1 VNSLT
6 KCRVTGT
13 TDIMSDLK
21 AAQDIMAAAMAAKP
35 TIDPELGSVTQLLK
49 SLDRASKNVRT
60 FGHQNSVA
68 KRFFDQFYTELIN
81 HVEHYNALT
90 FIIQREGLFFK
101 ETCVYNSQAGE
112 SSENFAFKLY
122 SDGIREL
129 TFHQGIEQDDVLFF
143 FDALWNTGGSDG
155 TEDDD
160 IVTRL
165 WSRDLPTLSIVTADE
180 VMKLSDVD
188 DVLTP
193 QGKAP
198 EEGSLR
204 EILDEAN
211 AKTAKEAKGDQQRKS
226 KVSTSVMGY
235 EVTDEELAALA
246 HDIAEESNRDSILYL
261 LDILTAVLSSERSP
275 ELLNKLF
282 EIYEGILRSLFKGG
296 HWNIVEHVLGLLS
309 EAEAVRPDLTET
321 HKHKLQSMFDQLG
334 SHELI
339 ALMQHYLNTAEKP
352 RTEGLENVLLMMKPS
367 ALPGLCALL
376 GDLEQP
382 AHQGLIANALVE
394 LAKDTP
400 EIVVKHLTDRRPA
413 FVRSLL
419 GIITRW
425 NNPKLADGVE
435 KILRYPDPLIKREV
449 IRTLAGLKPS
459 GSAAKLI
466 PLLNDADEGVR
477 LATLKPLLTGHYT
490 ATFALWE
497 PIVSSETFND
507 RDPAEKRNIFHAMRV
522 TAGDDAVPY
531 WTTLLTEWGWTN
543 RKRREELALLAVD
556 ALGKL
561 GTAAALAALDTGTKK
576 GTAAVKQACTTAIAG
591 VAKHQ
596 RTA

>member
-1 VNSLT
+1 
-6 KCRVTGT
+6 
-13 TDIMSDLK
+13 
-21 AAQDIMAAAMAAKP
+21 MAVAMAAKP
-35 TIDPELGSVTQLLK
+35 TIDPELGSVAQLLK

-81 HVEHYNALT
+81 HVERYNALT

-143 FDALWNTGGSDG
+143 FDALWNTSGSDG
-155 TEDDD
+155 NEDDD

-165 WSRDLPTLSIVTADE
+165 WSRNLPTLSIVTADE
-180 VMKLSDVD
+180 VMKLSEVD

-198 EEGSLR
+198 DEGSLR

-211 AKTAKEAKGDQQRKS
+211 AKNVKEGKGDQQRKA

-235 EVTDEELAALA
+235 EVTDAEIASMAPE
-246 HDIAEESNRDSILYL
+246 IAEESSRDSILYL

-275 ELLNKLF
+275 ALLDKLF
-282 EIYEGILRSLFKGG
+282 DIYEGILRSLFKGG
-296 HWNIVEHVLGLLS
+296 HWRVVEHVLGLLS
-309 EAEAVRPDLTET
+309 EAEAVRPDLTEA
-321 HKHKLQSMFDQLG
+321 HKNKLRGMFDQLG

-339 ALMQHYLNTAEKP
+339 ALMQHYLNTTEKA

-367 ALPGLCALL
+367 ALSALCALL
-376 GDLEQP
+376 GDLEHP
-382 AHQGLIANALVE
+382 AHQGVIANALVE
-394 LAKDTP
+394 LARETP
-400 EIVVKHLTDRRPA
+400 DVLVRHLTDRRPA
-413 FVRSLL
+413 FVRNLL
-419 GIITRW
+419 SIITRW
-425 NNPKLADGVE
+425 NNPKLADSVE
-435 KILRYPDPLIKREV
+435 KILRYPDPLIRREV

-466 PLLNDADEGVR
+466 PLLNDADEAVR

-490 ATFALWE
+490 ATFASWE
-497 PIVSSETFND
+497 PILNADSFND
-507 RDPAEKRNIFHAMRV
+507 REPAEKRNIFHAIRV

-543 RKRREELALLAVD
+543 RKKREDLALLAVD

-561 GTAAALAALDTGTKK
+561 GTTAALAALDTGTKK
-576 GTAAVKQACTTAIAG
+576 GTATVKQACAAAIAG
-591 VAKHQ
+591 VGKHQ

>member
-1 VNSLT
+1 
-6 KCRVTGT
+6 
-13 TDIMSDLK
+13 MSDLK
-21 AAQDIMAAAMAAKP
+21 AAQDMMAAAMAAKP
-35 TIDPELGSVTQLLK
+35 TVDPELGSVTQLLK
-49 SLDRASKNVRT
+49 SLDRASKNLRT
-60 FGHQNSVA
+60 FGHQNTVS
-68 KRFFDQFYTELIN
+68 KKFFDQFYTELIN
-81 HVEHYNALT
+81 HVERYNALT

-101 ETCVYNSQAGE
+101 DTPVYNSQAGE

-129 TFHQGIEQDDVLFF
+129 TIQQGIEEDDVLFF
-143 FDALWNTGGSDG
+143 FDALWNTSG
-155 TEDDD
+155 TAGDEDDD

-165 WSRDLPTLSIVTADE
+165 WSRNLPTLSIVTADE
-180 VMKLSDVD
+180 VMKLSEVD

-193 QGKAP
+193 QIKALP
-198 EEGSLR
+198 EGSLR

-211 AKTAKEAKGDQQRKS
+211 AKSTKEGKGDQQRKS
-226 KVSTSVMGY
+226 RFSTSVMGY
-235 EVTDEELAALA
+235 EVTEEEMAALA
-246 HDIAEESNRDSILYL
+246 HDIAEESKRDNILYL

-282 EIYEGILRSLFKGG
+282 NIFEGILRSLFQGG
-296 HWNIVEHVLGLLS
+296 HWHIVEHVLGLLS
-309 EAEAVRPDLTET
+309 EGEAIRPDLTDA
-321 HKHKLQSMFDQLG
+321 HKQKLRNMLDQLG
-334 SHELI
+334 SQELI
-339 ALMQHYLNTAEKP
+339 TLIQQYLNTADKP
-352 RTEGLENVLLMMKPS
+352 RTDGLDTVLLMMKPS

-376 GDLEQP
+376 GDLQHA
-382 AHQGLIANALVE
+382 AHQGLVANVLVE

-400 EIVVKHLTDRRPA
+400 EVVVKHLLDRRPT
-413 FVRSLL
+413 FVRNLL

-425 NNPKLADGVE
+425 NNPKLAEGVE
-435 KILRYPDPLIKREV
+435 KILRYPDPLIKREA

-477 LATLKPLLTGHYT
+477 LATLKPLLNGHYT

-497 PIVSSETFND
+497 PIVNADNFND

-522 TAGDDAVPY
+522 TAGDEAVPY

-543 RKRREELALLAVD
+543 RKKREDLALLAID

-561 GTAAALAALDTGTKK
+561 GTPAALAALDTGSKK
-576 GTAAVKQACTTAIAG
+576 GTAAVKQACVTSMAG
-591 VAKHQ
+591 TGRHQ

>member
-1 VNSLT
+1 
-6 KCRVTGT
+6 
-13 TDIMSDLK
+13 MSDLK
-21 AAQDIMAAAMAAKP
+21 TAQDMMAAAMAAKP
-35 TIDPELGSVTQLLK
+35 TVDPELGSVTQLLR

-68 KRFFDQFYTELIN
+68 KKFFDQFYSELLN
-81 HVEHYNALT
+81 HVERYNALT
-90 FIIQREGLFFK
+90 FIVQREGLFFK
-101 ETCVYNSQAGE
+101 DTSVYNSQAGE

-143 FDALWNTGGSDG
+143 FDALWDTSG
-155 TEDDD
+155 TSGNEDDD

-165 WSRDLPTLSIVTADE
+165 WSRNLPTLSIVTADE
-180 VMKLSDVD
+180 VMKLSEVD

-193 QGKAP
+193 QGKAN

-211 AKTAKEAKGDQQRKS
+211 AKNAKEGKGDQPRKS
-226 KVSTSVMGY
+226 RLSTSVMGY
-235 EVTDEELAALA
+235 EVTHEEMAALA
-246 HDIAEESNRDSILYL
+246 RDIAEESSRDSILYL

-282 EIYEGILRSLFKGG
+282 EIYEGILRSLFQGG

-321 HKHKLQSMFDQLG
+321 HKQKLQGMFDQLG
-334 SHELI
+334 SHDLI
-339 ALMQHYLNTAEKP
+339 TLMQQYFNTTEKP

-367 ALPGLCALL
+367 ALPGLCILL
-376 GDLEQP
+376 ANLEHP

-394 LAKDTP
+394 LAKDAP
-400 EIVVKHLTDRRPA
+400 DIVVKHLTDRRPT
-413 FVRSLL
+413 FVRNLL

-425 NNPKLADGVE
+425 NNPKLAESVE
-435 KILRYPDPLIKREV
+435 KILRYPDPLIRREV

-490 ATFALWE
+490 ATFSLWE
-497 PIVSSETFND
+497 PIVNAENFND
-507 RDPAEKRNIFHAMRV
+507 REPAEKRNIFHAIRV

-543 RKRREELALLAVD
+543 RKKREDLALLAVD

-561 GTAAALAALDTGTKK
+561 GTAAALAALETGSKK
-576 GTAAVKQACTTAIAG
+576 GTTAVKHACATAIAS
-591 VAKHQ
+591 VTRHQ

>member
-1 VNSLT
+1 
-6 KCRVTGT
+6 
-13 TDIMSDLK
+13 MSDLK
-21 AAQDIMAAAMAAKP
+21 AAQDMMAAAMAAKP
-35 TIDPELGSVTQLLK
+35 TTDPELASVAQLLK

-81 HVEHYNALT
+81 HVERYNALT

-101 ETCVYNSQAGE
+101 DTCVYNSQAGE

-143 FDALWNTGGSDG
+143 FDALWNTSGSDG
-155 TEDDD
+155 NEDDD

-165 WSRDLPTLSIVTADE
+165 WSRNLPTLSIVTADE
-180 VMKLSDVD
+180 VMKLSEVD

-193 QGKAP
+193 QGKAAD
-198 EEGSLR
+198 EGSLR

-211 AKTAKEAKGDQQRKS
+211 AKNVKEGKGDQQRKARL
-226 KVSTSVMGY
+226 STSVMGY
-235 EVTDEELAALA
+235 EVTEVEMASLAR
-246 HDIAEESNRDSILYL
+246 DIADESGRDSILYL

-275 ELLNKLF
+275 ALLDKLF
-282 EIYEGILRSLFKGG
+282 DIYEGILRSLFKGG
-296 HWNIVEHVLGLLS
+296 HWSVVEHVLGLLS
-309 EAEAVRPDLTET
+309 EAEAVRPDLTEA
-321 HKHKLQSMFDQLG
+321 HKNKLKGMFDQLG

-339 ALMQHYLNTAEKP
+339 TLMQHYLNTTEKA

-367 ALPGLCALL
+367 ALPALCTLL
-376 GDLEQP
+376 GDLEHA

-400 EIVVKHLTDRRPA
+400 DVLVRHLTDRRPA
-413 FVRSLL
+413 FVRNLL
-419 GIITRW
+419 SIITRW
-425 NNPKLADGVE
+425 NNPKLADSVE
-435 KILRYPDPLIKREV
+435 KILRYPDPLIRREV

-466 PLLNDADEGVR
+466 PLLNDADEAVR

-490 ATFALWE
+490 ATFAWWE
-497 PIVSSETFND
+497 PIVNAESFND
-507 RDPAEKRNIFHAMRV
+507 REPAEKRNIFHAIRV

-543 RKRREELALLAVD
+543 RKKREDLALLAVD

-561 GTAAALAALDTGTKK
+561 GTPAALAALDTGTKK
-576 GTAAVKQACTTAIAG
+576 GTGAVKQACAAAIAG
-591 VAKHQ
+591 VVKHQ